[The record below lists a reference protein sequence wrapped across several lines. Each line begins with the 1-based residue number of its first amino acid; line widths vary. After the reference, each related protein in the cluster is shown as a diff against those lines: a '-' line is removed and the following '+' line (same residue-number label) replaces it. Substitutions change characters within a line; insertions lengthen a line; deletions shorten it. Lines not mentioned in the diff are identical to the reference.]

1 MKVMYISVVD
11 DDHQNFTAVILG
23 YMFCQLQAHKQ
34 IVIFGVFSTFSNFV
48 NFNLI
53 FFRFSFLVE

>member
-34 IVIFGVFSTFSNFV
+34 IVIFDVFSTFSNFV

-53 FFRFSFLVE
+53 FF